1 MTKTTPT
8 TTVLTAVFLKSIYT
22 FLMTIH
28 IPKVYILVYAKQIQ
42 LIKIYTTTM
51 ISALSF
57 VKIKTLAE
65 IFKVISVS
73 VTRREYIK
81 LVLFISEG
89 QESELECL

>member
-42 LIKIYTTTM
+42 LIKIYTTM